1 MLALITRPQ
10 TISENYSNRIERTL
24 IGWKQRA
31 WRCIID
37 WLTEPIPFP
46 GQWPVSDQRQT
57 RYNRVVDPQLHER
70 STTQS

>member
-1 MLALITRPQ
+1 MLALATRPQ
-10 TISENYSNRIERTL
+10 TTSEKYSNGIESTL
-24 IGWKQRA
+24 VGWKLRA
-31 WRCIID
+31 WRRVID
-37 WLTEPIPFP
+37 WLTESIPFP